1 MDSNN
6 SCGCSAC
13 GNAKSEKMSYGR
25 GMAMDA
31 INEMRRPDREA
42 KEFLEGCKTAGKD
55 PVRVIQY
62 IVTRD
67 NLDLSGDPPKGDEKK
82 LELYHLLRAVIRILS
97 EREAAS
103 EVARNKSEG
112 SHYEWKGSGWERS
125 EDDVDEE
132 NPLAKLC
139 DMFNLLATPRHT
151 WEVKSR
157 RFPGGFSISTF
168 DGL

>member
-6 SCGCSAC
+6 KCECSGCGST
-13 GNAKSEKMSYGR
+13 KSGKMSYGR

-42 KEFLEGCKTAGKD
+42 KEFLEGCKIAGKD

-82 LELYHLLRAVIRILS
+82 LELYHLLRAVVRILS
-97 EREAAS
+97 EREVAS
-103 EVARNKSEG
+103 DVERNKSEG
-112 SHYEWKGSGWERS
+112 SHYEWKCSDD

-132 NPLAKLC
+132 DLLAKAC
-139 DMFNLLATPRHT
+139 GMFNFMIPPRHT
-151 WEVKSR
+151 WEIKRR
-157 RFPGGFSISTF
+157 RFPGGFSISALG
-168 DGL
+168 GL

>member
-1 MDSNN
+1 MDSN
-6 SCGCSAC
+6 SKCECSGCGS
-13 GNAKSEKMSYGR
+13 AKSGKVSYGR

-42 KEFLEGCKTAGKD
+42 KEFLEGCKIAGKN
-55 PVRVIQY
+55 PVQVIQY

-103 EVARNKSEG
+103 EEVAMNKSEG
-112 SHYEWKGSGWERS
+112 SHYEWKRSDGWRRS
-125 EDDVDEE
+125 EDEDDGDGEGMLGVF
-132 NPLAKLC
+132 NFLMPPL
-139 DMFNLLATPRHT
+139 HT
-151 WEVKSR
+151 WEIRRR
-157 RFPGGFSISTF
+157 RFPGGFSI
-168 DGL
+168 GL

>member
-6 SCGCSAC
+6 KCECSGCGS
-13 GNAKSEKMSYGR
+13 AKSGKMSYGR

-42 KEFLEGCKTAGKD
+42 KEFLEGCKIAGKD

-82 LELYHLLRAVIRILS
+82 LELYHLLRAVVRILS
-97 EREAAS
+97 ERE
-103 EVARNKSEG
+103 VANGEIGKNKSEG
-112 SHYEWKGSGWERS
+112 SHYEWKCSD
-125 EDDVDEE
+125 EDDVDGESPFAE
-132 NPLAKLC
+132 LC
-139 DMFNLLATPRHT
+139 DMVNLLATPRHT
-151 WEVKSR
+151 WEIKRR
-157 RFPGGFSISTF
+157 RFPGGFSISALG
-168 DGL
+168 GL